1 MWHPHRAKRIHQVKE
16 SSEKSNASQG
26 VPLEEEGTL
35 VLIGGKENKIGD
47 VTILSEFA
55 RLAGSGKL
63 VIATLASEQ
72 ALQQWDTYR
81 DIFTT
86 LGIKNLQHL
95 AIATREQAVE
105 MDAAEVL
112 RGTTAIFFTGGDQ
125 LKIASKLGGT
135 SLLDGIRELYERKG
149 IVVGG
154 TSAGASVMGEI
165 MLVSAGTDPDSHNV
179 SGAFNMA
186 RGIGLVRNLV
196 IDQHFAQRARI
207 ERLVGAVAEDPGVLG
222 IGIDEDTAVILRDRK
237 LQVLGSGAV
246 YVADGHTISYTNI
259 SETATDRSLCLFDL
273 KLHVL
278 THGSGYDLGTR
289 RPFLLAPNGATR

>member
-1 MWHPHRAKRIHQVKE
+1 VAPASLQRIHQVKE
-16 SSEKSNASQG
+16 SSERSSARQVTSVGQ
-26 VPLEEEGTL
+26 EGTL
-35 VLIGGKENKIGD
+35 VLIGGKENKVGD
-47 VTILSEFA
+47 LTILSEFA

-63 VIATLASEQ
+63 VIATLASEE

-81 DIFTT
+81 DVFTK
-86 LGIKNLQHL
+86 LGVKNLQHL

-105 MDAAEVL
+105 MNAAEVL

-135 SLLDGIRELYERKG
+135 SLLDGIRELYEQKG
-149 IVVGG
+149 IAIGG

-165 MLVSAGTDPDSHNV
+165 MLVSGGADPDSHNV

-186 RGIGLVRNLV
+186 RGIGLVRDLV

-222 IGIDEDTAVILRDRK
+222 IGIDENTAVILRDNK
-237 LQVLGSGAV
+237 LKVLGSGAV
-246 YVADGHTISYTNI
+246 YVADGHTITYTNI
-259 SETATDRSLCLFDL
+259 SETATDRSLCLFDM

-278 THGSGYDLGTR
+278 THGSGYDLGAR
-289 RPFLLAPNGATR
+289 RPFLLDLPRATP